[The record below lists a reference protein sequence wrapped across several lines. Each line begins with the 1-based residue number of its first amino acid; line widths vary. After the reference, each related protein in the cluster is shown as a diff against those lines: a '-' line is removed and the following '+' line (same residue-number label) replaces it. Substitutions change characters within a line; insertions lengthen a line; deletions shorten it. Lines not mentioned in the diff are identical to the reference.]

1 VTQSLLN
8 PLSGPPALRSGIE
21 VRRRASVDGQIGFD
35 PTIKDIAD
43 FFSQR
48 IAAKARL
55 NVQFRQGR

>member
-1 VTQSLLN
+1 
-8 PLSGPPALRSGIE
+8 LSGPPALRSGIE